1 MLRSVFKELFSRE
14 LPDWFRVMNF
24 GMLLLVLLWPFVF
37 FMTIVMFDQPDS
49 GTTFN
54 YVVFFIINAY
64 PFYLVPILYYKTKLF
79 QKNRLL
85 GSVLPLM
92 VALAVAGVFLLIR
105 LDAYL

>member
-24 GMLLLVLLWPFVF
+24 GMLLLVLLWPFVL

-49 GTTFN
+49 GTIVN
-54 YVVFFIINAY
+54 YFLFFVINAY
-64 PFYLVPILYYKTKLF
+64 PLYLLPVLYFNTKLF

-85 GSVLPLM
+85 GSILPVM
-92 VALAVAGVFLLIR
+92 VALTVAGAFLLIR
-105 LDAYL
+105 LDAYM

>member
-1 MLRSVFKELFSRE
+1 MLRSVFKELFSKE

-24 GMLLLVLLWPFVF
+24 CMLFLVLLWPFVF

-49 GTTFN
+49 GTAFN
-54 YVVFFIINAY
+54 YFLFFVINAY
-64 PFYLVPILYYKTKLF
+64 PFYLLPILYYNTKLF

-85 GSVLPLM
+85 GSVLPVM
-92 VALAVAGVFLLIR
+92 VALAVAGAFLLIR

>member
-24 GMLLLVLLWPFVF
+24 GMLLLVLLWPFVL
-37 FMTIVMFDQPDS
+37 FMTIFMFDQPDS

-64 PFYLVPILYYKTKLF
+64 PFYLFPILYYNTKLF

-85 GSVLPLM
+85 GSLLPVM
-92 VALAVAGVFLLIR
+92 MALAVAGAFLLIR